1 LYSLLCD
8 PDPASYTKT
17 VYQLLEINL
26 YCNQTIPKCAKS
38 ATVEFQTDQRSSVL
52 SKIEELSNEPTHVGT
67 METSY
72 QCEGYRVE
80 TQIRKRPRSEKIL
93 VYGPGFGGTESI
105 NNPICSKSPTPFVG
119 QHKKSKTYE
128 KQKCVAV
135 PQVVREEPLLWVA
148 AKVPRPKIV
157 HG

>member
-1 LYSLLCD
+1 MHIRPSLLWLLASLDLCETWEVHIHT
-8 PDPASYTKT
+8 PARPIHKY
-17 VYQLLEINL
+17 
-26 YCNQTIPKCAKS
+26 
-38 ATVEFQTDQRSSVL
+38 
-52 SKIEELSNEPTHVGT
+52 VGLDIGK
-67 METSY
+67 Y
-72 QCEGYRVE
+72 IYRVE
-80 TQIRKRPRSEKIL
+80 TRILKRPRSERIL
-93 VYGPGFGGTESI
+93 VYGPGFGGTEPIIFYSTCTGSI

-148 AKVPRPKIV
+148 AKVPRPEIV